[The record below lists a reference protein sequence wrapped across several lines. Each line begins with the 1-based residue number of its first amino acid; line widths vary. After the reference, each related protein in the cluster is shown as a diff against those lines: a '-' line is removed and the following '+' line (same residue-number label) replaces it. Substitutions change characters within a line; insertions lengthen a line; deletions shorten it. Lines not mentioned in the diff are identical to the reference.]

1 MSRQIY
7 NDSVLTFN
15 NRVQTVPSNIVAAMT
30 GFSVKPFFDAPD
42 EAEQTPEVR
51 F

>member
-7 NDSVLTFN
+7 NDSVLTLN
-15 NRVQTVPSNIVAAMT
+15 NRVQTVPSNIVASIA
-30 GFSVKPFFDAPD
+30 GFATKPYFEAPD
-42 EAEQTPEVR
+42 EADEAPQVS